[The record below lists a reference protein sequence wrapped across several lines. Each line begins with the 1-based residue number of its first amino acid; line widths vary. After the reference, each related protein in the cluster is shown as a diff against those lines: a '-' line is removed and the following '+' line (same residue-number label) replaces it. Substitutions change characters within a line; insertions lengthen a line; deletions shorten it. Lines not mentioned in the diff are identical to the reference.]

1 MWFSSLVPEM
11 STVLPEDYADLCPMR
26 RDECL
31 ARWTTLRIGGPA
43 EHFFEP
49 AKPEHLAALLTRLEV
64 DGVPTRLL
72 GAGAN
77 VLAPDGGVPGAVIQT
92 GGMRRVF
99 REENCL
105 RLWPG
110 VSNPQL
116 VRSAC
121 ELGLSGVEKLIG
133 VPGHLGGSLA
143 MNAGAADWGIW
154 DQVDE
159 VTLWLPGGEI
169 VARKRAEMN
178 PLYRDGALM
187 GAVVLEA
194 LLSFEPQPVAQI
206 KQRQEEFLRHKN
218 ASQPVTLTS
227 AGCAFKNPPGDS
239 AGRLIDAAGLKGSQV
254 GAVVVSDR
262 HANFLVNQGGAT
274 AAEVRALLERIEQ
287 TVAKKF
293 GIKLVRELQVWPE
306 PVA

>member
-1 MWFSSLVPEM
+1 MWFFFSVPEM
-11 STVLPEDYADLCPMR
+11 STILPDDYADLCPMR
-26 RDECL
+26 RNECL

-43 EHFFEP
+43 EFFFEP
-49 AKPEHLAALLTRLEV
+49 AKPEHLAGLLTRLEK
-64 DGVPTRLL
+64 DQVPARML

-92 GGMRRVF
+92 GGMRRIF

-154 DQVDE
+154 DQVSE
-159 VTLWLPGGEI
+159 VTLWMPGGDV
-169 VARKRAEMN
+169 VARKRSEMD
-178 PLYRDGALM
+178 PVYRDGALQ

-194 LLSFEPQPVAQI
+194 LLNFDPQPVAQI
-206 KQRQEEFLRHKN
+206 KRRQEEFLRQKN

-227 AGCAFKNPPGDS
+227 AGCAFKNPAGDS
-239 AGRLIDAAGLKGSQV
+239 AGRLIDAAGLKGRKV
-254 GAVVVSDR
+254 GAVLVSDR

-274 AAEVRALLERIEQ
+274 AADVCVLLELIEQ
-287 TVAKKF
+287 TVEQRF
-293 GIKLVRELQVWPE
+293 GVKLVRELQVWPE